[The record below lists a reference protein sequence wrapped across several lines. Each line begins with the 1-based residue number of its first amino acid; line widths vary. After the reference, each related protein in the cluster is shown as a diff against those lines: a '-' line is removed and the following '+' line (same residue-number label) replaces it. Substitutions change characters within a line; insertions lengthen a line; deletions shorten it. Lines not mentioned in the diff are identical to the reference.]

1 MRWPK
6 TPYVITSVEMDDA
19 AFPCSNSGPGRS
31 PNFGSLSSSLGRK
44 LGGSADNLKAVAAEA
59 ERKLKNEG
67 ERIKAE
73 WQHTT
78 SRLQSRFQRHLH
90 TSVGFEDWPDAA
102 DAEKSSHNTAS
113 GDRRQSRLRRVRTFG
128 DFRRG
133 SRLQST
139 HEHEE
144 GGGWDLAAAVN
155 NALSK
160 RHTPGPGNPLYLG
173 PAPIPSLK
181 EQQVKAL
188 TWPHTDLVGPDACMS
203 DIGSALS
210 TLVRHHQ
217 RQRSVHEH
225 RCALLVWTA
234 GGFWTPQHLKRL
246 ALRALHLPCC
256 SMIKAAGG
264 LVVGVSPACRHY
276 TCQHALA
283 GNAE

>member
-1 MRWPK
+1 MIRPILCLWPLSGRDEVAE
-6 TPYVITSVEMDDA
+6 TPYVTQAVVMDDA
-19 AFPCSNSGPGRS
+19 AFPWSKNGPGRS

-78 SRLQSRFQRHLH
+78 SRLQSRFQRLLH
-90 TSVGFEDWPDAA
+90 TSVGFEDWPHAA
-102 DAEKSSHNTAS
+102 DAEKSSHGNTS
-113 GDRRQSRLRRVRTFG
+113 GDRRQSRLRRVRTIG

-133 SRLQST
+133 SRLQSG

-155 NALSK
+155 NALLK
-160 RHTPGPGNPLYLG
+160 RHSPGPGNPLYLG

-188 TWPHTDLVGPDACMS
+188 SWPHTDLVGPIACMS
-203 DIGSALS
+203 DIGSAISIFL
-210 TLVRHHQ
+210 RHHR
-217 RQRSVHEH
+217 RQRSANE
-225 RCALLVWTA
+225 R
-234 GGFWTPQHLKRL
+234 R
-246 ALRALHLPCC
+246 
-256 SMIKAAGG
+256 
-264 LVVGVSPACRHY
+264 
-276 TCQHALA
+276 
-283 GNAE
+283 